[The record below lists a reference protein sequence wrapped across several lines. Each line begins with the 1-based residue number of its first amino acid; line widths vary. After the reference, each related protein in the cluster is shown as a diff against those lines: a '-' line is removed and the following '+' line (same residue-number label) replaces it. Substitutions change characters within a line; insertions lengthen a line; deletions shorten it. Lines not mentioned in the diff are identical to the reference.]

1 MKISDFGGI
10 RTQDT
15 KCTWDSESYT
25 LPLSQ
30 LFRQKMNTGMP
41 VLFNYKVTGE
51 AFSGCDMS
59 QLTEQAVNNS
69 NTIAYM
75 LLAVNNP
82 NTIAYM

>member
-1 MKISDFGGI
+1 
-10 RTQDT
+10 
-15 KCTWDSESYT
+15 
-25 LPLSQ
+25 
-30 LFRQKMNTGMP
+30 MP

-82 NTIAYM
+82 NTIAYMQ